1 MLVALRAAALLLFF
15 TLIGF
20 GLAISRGISDARWL
34 AILGTAWLLLLV
46 AVWPNLPRALPT
58 FNRTAIRTATLLAT
72 VFAILSIQLVRI
84 QVVQSEATV
93 ARRAMDPETGDAV
106 SNPRTIESDLDVRR
120 GRVFDRHGTVLA
132 DTVPSGDVF
141 RRVYPQ
147 PESAYV
153 VGYYSP
159 LLYDRDGLEAT
170 YDDELT
176 GRDGTNPF
184 VRWQNDLL
192 HRPQEG
198 LDLHLTLD
206 AELQRT
212 AHELLAGRTGAAVLI
227 EVETGAV
234 VALASNP
241 HYDPNPLFIASYAE
255 GEEAKAY
262 WETLASDPASPL
274 LLRAT
279 DASFTPGSTFKVV
292 SAAGA
297 IDAGFASP
305 DTTYEDTGSLPVE
318 GRVIP
323 ENENRPT
330 DDTIWSL
337 REALAW
343 SLNVVF
349 AQVGLALGPD
359 LMREYGERF
368 GFDEAVPFD
377 LPVVESQLASTPEFL
392 NEQAALAETAF
403 GQGQLLA
410 TPLHMALIAA
420 SIANGGEMMLPYL
433 VDHLTT
439 QEGDPVRRTEPAV
452 WRRAVSAEAAA
463 QVESMMITAVET
475 GVATGAT
482 IDGLTVGGKTGT
494 AETGDDQ
501 DPHAWFIGFVGDP
514 EPRYAV
520 AVFLEHGGAGMAG
533 SLVIGRDLMATAM
546 ESAP

>member
-1 MLVALRAAALLLFF
+1 
-15 TLIGF
+15 
-20 GLAISRGISDARWL
+20 
-34 AILGTAWLLLLV
+34 
-46 AVWPNLPRALPT
+46 
-58 FNRTAIRTATLLAT
+58 
-72 VFAILSIQLVRI
+72 
-84 QVVQSEATV
+84 
-93 ARRAMDPETGDAV
+93 
-106 SNPRTIESDLDVRR
+106 
-120 GRVFDRHGTVLA
+120 
-132 DTVPSGDVF
+132 
-141 RRVYPQ
+141 
-147 PESAYV
+147 
-153 VGYYSP
+153 
-159 LLYDRDGLEAT
+159 
-170 YDDELT
+170 
-176 GRDGTNPF
+176 
-184 VRWQNDLL
+184 
-192 HRPQEG
+192 
-198 LDLHLTLD
+198 
-206 AELQRT
+206 
-212 AHELLAGRTGAAVLI
+212 
-227 EVETGAV
+227 
-234 VALASNP
+234 
-241 HYDPNPLFIASYAE
+241 
-255 GEEAKAY
+255 
-262 WETLASDPASPL
+262 
-274 LLRAT
+274 
-279 DASFTPGSTFKVV
+279 
-292 SAAGA
+292 
-297 IDAGFASP
+297 
-305 DTTYEDTGSLPVE
+305 
-318 GRVIP
+318 
-323 ENENRPT
+323 
-330 DDTIWSL
+330 
-337 REALAW
+337 
-343 SLNVVF
+343 
-349 AQVGLALGPD
+349 
-359 LMREYGERF
+359 MREYGERF